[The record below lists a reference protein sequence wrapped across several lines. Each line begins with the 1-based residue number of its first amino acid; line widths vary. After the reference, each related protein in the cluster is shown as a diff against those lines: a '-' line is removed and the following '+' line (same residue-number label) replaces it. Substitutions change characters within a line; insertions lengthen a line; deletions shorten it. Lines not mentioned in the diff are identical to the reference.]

1 MSDYRAIG
9 AVSNSIRDLLEAEMA
24 NKPINVTV
32 AAPDVDITIVDTT
45 RRINLFLYKV
55 DENGSLKNMDVP
67 GRGHPAAF
75 GRPPL
80 SLDLHYLLT
89 AYGLSDEEQIGSQEL
104 LADAMRVLH
113 DFPIILNPHLD
124 VALRNEIEHVK
135 LYLEPLSLEELSK
148 IWSAL
153 TKPMR
158 LSVSYLVTVVQIE
171 NLVPRKFPRPVSEP
185 PVGGPRIHA
194 VTFRAP
200 RIERVLMIRKDDAQN
215 RERSV
220 AYARIGDRL
229 VLRGTDFTSDG
240 LRVFLGDADATAG
253 VVKIEPDRIEV
264 TVPDDIAL
272 QPGPTGVMVQ
282 NDLLIG
288 EPPVPH
294 RGFRSNLAAFV
305 VVPEVTTL
313 VPDLN
318 ADPRTLTIQ
327 GSRLWHETLDSL
339 AIVGSEVVGEY
350 VPDPA
355 PGEIVFNL
363 PALPAGAH
371 LVRVRVNGA
380 ESLEEQTLVIP

>member
-1 MSDYRAIG
+1 MSDFRAIG
-9 AVSNSIRDLLEAEMA
+9 AVSTSIRDLLEAEMV
-24 NKPINVTV
+24 NKVNVTV

-45 RRINLFLYKV
+45 KRINLFLYKV

-80 SLDLHYLLT
+80 ALDLHYLLT
-89 AYGLSDEEQIGSQEL
+89 AYGASEEEQIGTQEL

-113 DFPIILNPHLD
+113 DFPIILGANLD
-124 VALRNEIEHVK
+124 IPLRNEIEHVK
-135 LYLEPLSLEELSK
+135 LYLEPLALEELSK

-153 TKPMR
+153 TRPMR
-158 LSVSYLVTVVQIE
+158 LSVSYMVTVVQIE

-185 PVGGPRIHA
+185 PVGGPRITA

-200 RIERVLMIRKDDAQN
+200 RIERVLMIRKDDPQN
-215 RERSV
+215 RERPV

-240 LRVFLGDADATAG
+240 LRVFLGEVDATAS
-253 VVKIEPDRIEV
+253 VNKIEPDRIEV
-264 TVPDDIAL
+264 TLPDDVAL
-272 QPGPTGVMVQ
+272 QPGPTAALVQ

-313 VPDLN
+313 TPDVN
-318 ADPRTLTIQ
+318 ADPKTLTIQ

-339 AIVGSEVVGEY
+339 AIVGT
-350 VPDPA
+350 
-355 PGEIVFNL
+355 EIVRTYTTSTPGKIAFDL

-380 ESLEEQTLVIP
+380 ESLEEKALVIP

>member
-9 AVSNSIRDLLEAEMA
+9 AVSTSIRDLLEAEMT
-24 NKPINVTV
+24 NKVNVTV

-45 RRINLFLYKV
+45 KRVNLFLYRV

-67 GRGHPAAF
+67 GRGSPGAF

-80 SLDLHYLLT
+80 ALDLHYLLT
-89 AYGLSDEEQIGSQEL
+89 AYGASEEEQIGTQEI

-113 DFPIILNPHLD
+113 DFPIILGANLD
-124 VALRNEIEHVK
+124 IALRNELEHVK

-148 IWSAL
+148 VWSAV
-153 TKPMR
+153 TRPMR

-171 NLVPRKFPRPVSEP
+171 NLQPRKFPRPVVEP
-185 PVGGPRIHA
+185 PVGGPRITA

-200 RIERVLMIRKDDAQN
+200 RIEQVLVIRKDDPQN
-215 RERSV
+215 RERPV

-229 VLRGTDFTSDG
+229 VLRGTDFSSDG
-240 LRVFLGDADATAG
+240 LRVFLGEVDATAS
-253 VVKIEPDRIEV
+253 ITTIAPDRIEV
-264 TVPDDIAL
+264 TLPDDAAL
-272 QPGPTGVMVQ
+272 QPGPTAALVQ

-288 EPPVPH
+288 EPPTPH

-305 VVPEVTTL
+305 VVPEITTL
-313 VPDLN
+313 TPDLN
-318 ADPRTLTIQ
+318 ADPQTLTIQ
-327 GSRLWHETLDSL
+327 GTRLWSETLDRL
-339 AIVGSEVVGEY
+339 TIVGSEVVRTYTTET
-350 VPDPA
+350 
-355 PGEIVFNL
+355 PGEIAFDL

-380 ESLEEQTLVIP
+380 ESLEEKALVIP

>member
-1 MSDYRAIG
+1 MSDFRAIG

-24 NKPINVTV
+24 NAVNVTV

-45 RRINLFLYKV
+45 QRINLFLYKV

-89 AYGLSDEEQIGSQEL
+89 AYGATEEEQIGAQEL

-113 DFPIILNPHLD
+113 DFPIILGANLD
-124 VALRNEIEHVK
+124 IALRNEIEHVK

-148 IWSAL
+148 IWSAV
-153 TKPMR
+153 TRPMR

-200 RIERVLMIRKDDAQN
+200 RIERVLMIRKDDPQN

-229 VLRGTDFTSDG
+229 VLRGTDFTSNG
-240 LRVFLGDADATAG
+240 LRVFLGEVDATAG
-253 VVKIEPDRIEV
+253 VTKIEPDRIEV
-264 TVPDDIAL
+264 TVPDDVAL
-272 QPGPTGVMVQ
+272 QPGPTAAVVQ

-288 EPPVPH
+288 EPPAPH
-294 RGFRSNLAAFV
+294 RGFRSNSAAFV
-305 VVPEVTTL
+305 VVPEMTTL
-313 VPDLN
+313 TPDLN
-318 ADPRTLTIQ
+318 VDPQTLTIQ
-327 GSRLWHETLDSL
+327 GARLWHETLDSL
-339 AIVGSEVVGEY
+339 AIVGTEVIRTY
-350 VPDPA
+350 TTA
-355 PGEIVFNL
+355 TPGEIAFDL

-380 ESLEEQTLVIP
+380 ESLEEEVLVIP